1 MRNDTATHV
10 QVCLAPGVHLLGA
23 TVSQEPAALSKKD
36 GCVQIQLPRS
46 VASLDG
52 GLSFPVD
59 LIFRGESDSWA
70 RKEHRT
76 IHWGTIRN
84 APIAVHRTTLILPPH
99 YGLNR
104 TQPTRHRVDAFTEGE
119 GLTYGYGLDGVEE
132 QHADTL
138 FQNAV
143 SDWMR
148 NDFDSRSGN

>member
-1 MRNDTATHV
+1 MSRTLGHV
-10 QVCLAPGVHLLGA
+10 KNTGRFTGVH
-23 TVSQEPAALSKKD
+23 
-36 GCVQIQLPRS
+36 
-46 VASLDG
+46 
-52 GLSFPVD
+52 
-59 LIFRGESDSWA
+59 
-70 RKEHRT
+70 
-76 IHWGTIRN
+76 RN

-104 TQPTRHRVDAFTEGE
+104 TQPTRHRGRLRGE

-148 NDFDSRSGN
+148 NDFDSAQRQLGALAELGAVNRNIASCSQH